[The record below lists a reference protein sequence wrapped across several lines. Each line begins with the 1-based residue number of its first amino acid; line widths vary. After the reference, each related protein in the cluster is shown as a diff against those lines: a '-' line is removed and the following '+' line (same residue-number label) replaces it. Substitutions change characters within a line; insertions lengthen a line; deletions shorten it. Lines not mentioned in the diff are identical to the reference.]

1 MLPFLPFLSIYIFLF
16 LHSFFN
22 SSMSKLGVRFHYCAN
37 EMVLNTPDVALR
49 QNNELQV
56 SLVETYLLNPKVFP
70 LE

>member
-1 MLPFLPFLSIYIFLF
+1 
-16 LHSFFN
+16 
-22 SSMSKLGVRFHYCAN
+22 MSKLGVRFHYCAN